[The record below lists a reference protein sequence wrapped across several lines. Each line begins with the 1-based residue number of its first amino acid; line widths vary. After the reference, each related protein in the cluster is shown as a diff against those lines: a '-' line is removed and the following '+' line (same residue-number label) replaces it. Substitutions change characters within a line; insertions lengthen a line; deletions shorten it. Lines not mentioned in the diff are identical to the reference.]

1 MRETS
6 FEEVGGDGETCVVGI
21 GGLPNI
27 LKPLWDTVGVDGLE
41 EETRRVVPEESKPEG
56 RVFRREGTHEI
67 KKGKREEGG
76 LNVRGGLMK
85 PGVTSGGTAASGGA
99 GEGWRSSPMVV
110 PLVTAVVVRSPA
122 MVKSGSAQSLG
133 S

>member
-1 MRETS
+1 MGKGGGGGGNRGRDRGGKLRFDLIIVTVGTGGGILELSFVEGGGTVDRRGMGETS

-76 LNVRGGLMK
+76 LNV
-85 PGVTSGGTAASGGA
+85 
-99 GEGWRSSPMVV
+99 
-110 PLVTAVVVRSPA
+110 
-122 MVKSGSAQSLG
+122 
-133 S
+133 